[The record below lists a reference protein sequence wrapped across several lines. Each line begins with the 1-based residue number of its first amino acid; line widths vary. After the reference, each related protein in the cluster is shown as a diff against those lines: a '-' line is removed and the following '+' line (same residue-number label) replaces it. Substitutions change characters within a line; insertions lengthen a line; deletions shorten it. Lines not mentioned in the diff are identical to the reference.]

1 MKKYFFILIIFILAT
16 GFLVTL
22 PGGNLTP
29 ESIRY
34 VKVAGQRIRV
44 DLAISPEAQTKGLA
58 GRTGLSEGEGM
69 LFIFDVPGK
78 HLFWMK
84 EMNFPIDI
92 IWITENMQVVHVEKN
107 AAPESYPETFG
118 PDAYIKYVLEVPA
131 GYSDKN
137 NLKVGDRILLSD

>member
-69 LFIFDVPGK
+69 LFIFLDERNEFSDRHHLDHGK
-78 HLFWMK
+78 Y
-84 EMNFPIDI
+84 
-92 IWITENMQVVHVEKN
+92 
-107 AAPESYPETFG
+107 AGG
-118 PDAYIKYVLEVPA
+118 PC
-131 GYSDKN
+131 
-137 NLKVGDRILLSD
+137 